1 MHIKYSTNCLALL
14 NLSCINGLFV
24 LKMVPVSMPDDKET
38 VLYSLGPIIW
48 KLNKM
53 IDLQGYTFP
62 VKMNSLYQD
71 LLERN
76 MSYYRRRMP

>member
-1 MHIKYSTNCLALL
+1 
-14 NLSCINGLFV
+14 
-24 LKMVPVSMPDDKET
+24 
-38 VLYSLGPIIW
+38 
-48 KLNKM
+48 M

-62 VKMNSLYQD
+62 GKKKNEFPYQD

>member
-1 MHIKYSTNCLALL
+1 
-14 NLSCINGLFV
+14 
-24 LKMVPVSMPDDKET
+24 
-38 VLYSLGPIIW
+38 
-48 KLNKM
+48 M

-62 VKMNSLYQD
+62 VKKKKNEFPYQD